1 MWDIDFNLRGGTNT
15 IKAQFPIHRGLSLHH
30 FEFKRLVMKLR
41 KTYLTAR
48 IRFLQEIDFDD
59 SLISLFI
66 SSQCIRFLHF
76 VSFWLYLTLVAS
88 VFSGSDGIQY

>member
-1 MWDIDFNLRGGTNT
+1 M
-15 IKAQFPIHRGLSLHH
+15 HRGLSLYH
-30 FEFKRLVMKLR
+30 FELKRLVMKLR

-66 SSQCIRFLHF
+66 SSKCIRILSFVVFLF
-76 VSFWLYLTLVAS
+76 YLTLVTS
-88 VFSGSDGIQY
+88 VFSDSGGIQY

>member
-1 MWDIDFNLRGGTNT
+1 M
-15 IKAQFPIHRGLSLHH
+15 HRGLSLYH
-30 FEFKRLVMKLR
+30 FEIKRLVMKLR

-66 SSQCIRFLHF
+66 SSKCIRFLSF
-76 VSFWLYLTLVAS
+76 V
-88 VFSGSDGIQY
+88 VFFVLSDACYICFL

>member
-1 MWDIDFNLRGGTNT
+1 M
-15 IKAQFPIHRGLSLHH
+15 HRGLSLYH
-30 FEFKRLVMKLR
+30 FEIKRLVMKLR

-48 IRFLQEIDFDD
+48 IRLLQEIDFDD

-66 SSQCIRFLHF
+66 SSKCIRFLHF